1 MKKLF
6 VGYVKN
12 GTGTDVFT
20 KVDRIKIA
28 KIDNKNHVIIYYV
41 NKQETDII
49 PLAEISDMMFIKI
62 NSDTDI
68 EELFRYK
75 K

>member
-6 VGYVKN
+6 VGDIKGY
-12 GTGTDVFT
+12 TDVYT
-20 KVDRIKIA
+20 DVDRIKIA
-28 KIDNKNHVIIYYV
+28 KTDNKNHVIIYYV

-49 PLAEISDMMFIKI
+49 PLAEIRDMILIKI

-68 EELFRYK
+68 EELFRYEK
-75 K
+75 

>member
-6 VGYVKN
+6 VGDIKGY
-12 GTGTDVFT
+12 TDVYT
-20 KVDRIKIA
+20 DVDRIKIA

-49 PLAEISDMMFIKI
+49 PLAEIRDMMFIKI

-68 EELFRYK
+68 EELFRYEK
-75 K
+75 